1 MISSALS
8 KQQQIRKNMKQIG
21 NKIFIRVY
29 LIDFMFYAFR
39 IGKVLCKDLSEE
51 IKEQE
56 LSTRFV
62 EPLLSNLFDD
72 PDNNVLLI
80 LYVVFIVIG

>member
-1 MISSALS
+1 MLCVF
-8 KQQQIRKNMKQIG
+8 RLG
-21 NKIFIRVY
+21 KILR
-29 LIDFMFYAFR
+29 
-39 IGKVLCKDLSEE
+39 KDLSEE

-62 EPLLSNLFDD
+62 EPLLSGLFDD
-72 PDNNVLLI
+72 PDNNVVLR